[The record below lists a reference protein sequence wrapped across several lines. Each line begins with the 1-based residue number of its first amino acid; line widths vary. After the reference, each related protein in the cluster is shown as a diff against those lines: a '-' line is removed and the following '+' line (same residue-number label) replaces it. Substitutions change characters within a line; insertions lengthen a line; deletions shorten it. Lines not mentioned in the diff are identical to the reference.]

1 MSPEEMTAR
10 LEPFFAASAGAE
22 TARIE
27 GLRTL
32 TGGAVRSAFALDLH
46 LEGAGV
52 PALQELVLLA
62 FRPGGASA
70 FGAPEEFGL
79 LEAVHDLGAPVP
91 RPVYVGEEALGR
103 PFYVMQRVAGE
114 SIGRRIVT
122 ADSLAGARERL
133 PGQLAAALAAIHRV
147 DPTDPRLQ
155 FLPRPQ
161 AGHTAADHTRR
172 ELDALYEMIRVEAHP
187 VFDEAFRWLAENPPG
202 GGGGGGG
209 EALVHGDFRIG
220 NVLVGEDGLE
230 AVLDWELAHV
240 GDPIEDLGWL
250 CGRSWRFGVDEKTC
264 GGVGDRQE
272 LLEAY
277 SAASGRDVSRKD
289 LLYWEVFGN
298 LRWGI
303 FTLVQARPF
312 LDGQSRNIELGMI
325 GRRVAETEWELL
337 NLMEGKAL

>member
-10 LEPFFAASAGAE
+10 LEPFFAAAAGAE

-46 LEGAGV
+46 LGGAGV

-202 GGGGGGG
+202 GGG

-277 SAASGRDVSRKD
+277 SAASGRDVSRED